1 MKPTPINQSVMTDTA
16 GADMGSTQGALRATG
31 VEPMSGDRKKPPRV
45 SVLPP
50 DPEVPEKKRRR
61 KFTAKYK
68 LSILSKADLCTEPGQ
83 VGALLR
89 REGLY
94 SSHLTTWR
102 RQKEKG
108 LLDALSPKKRG
119 RKKNPTNPLADKVAR
134 LEKDNRRLQQ
144 KLKQAELIIEAQ
156 KKMSE
161 ILGIS
166 QNLQESDET
175 K

>member
-1 MKPTPINQSVMTDTA
+1 MKATPINQYDLTDTA
-16 GADMGSTQGALRATG
+16 GADMGSTQGARGATG
-31 VEPMSGDRKKPPRV
+31 VEPMSGDRKKLNRELRV
-45 SVLPP
+45 PP

-68 LSILSKADLCTEPGQ
+68 LSILSQTDSCSEPGQ
-83 VGALLR
+83 IGALLR

-102 RQKEKG
+102 RQKEEG

-119 RKKNPTNPLADKVAR
+119 RKKKPTNPLADKVAR

-166 QNLQESDET
+166 QNLEESDET

>member
-1 MKPTPINQSVMTDTA
+1 MKPTPINQSEMTDTA
-16 GADMGSTQGALRATG
+16 GADMGSTQGAHWATG
-31 VEPMSGDRKKPPRV
+31 VEPMSGDRKKLHRV
-45 SVLPP
+45 SVVPP

-68 LSILSKADLCTEPGQ
+68 LRILSEADLCTQPGQ
-83 VGALLR
+83 VGDLLR

-102 RQKEKG
+102 RQKEEG

-144 KLKQAELIIEAQ
+144 KLKQAALIIEAQ

-166 QNLQESDET
+166 QNLEESDET

>member
-1 MKPTPINQSVMTDTA
+1 MKPTPINQSVMTDGA

-31 VEPMSGDRKKPPRV
+31 VEPMSGDRKKLHRV
-45 SVLPP
+45 SVVPP

-68 LSILSKADLCTEPGQ
+68 LRILSEADLCTQPGQ
-83 VGALLR
+83 VGDLLR

-102 RQKEKG
+102 RQKEEG

-166 QNLQESDET
+166 QNLQESDEI

>member
-1 MKPTPINQSVMTDTA
+1 MKPTPINQSEMTDTA
-16 GADMGSTQGALRATG
+16 GADMGSTQGAHWATG
-31 VEPMSGDRKKPPRV
+31 VEPMSGDRKKLHRV
-45 SVLPP
+45 SVVPP

-68 LSILSKADLCTEPGQ
+68 LRILSEADLCTQPGQ
-83 VGALLR
+83 VGDLLR

-102 RQKEKG
+102 RQKEEG

-119 RKKNPTNPLADKVAR
+119 RKKKPINPLADKVAR

-166 QNLQESDET
+166 QNLEESDET

>member
-1 MKPTPINQSVMTDTA
+1 MKPVPMNQSNPAEKT
-16 GADMGSTQGALRATG
+16 GADMDSTEGARRATA
-31 VEPMSGDRKKPPRV
+31 VESMSGDRKILHRI
-45 SVLPP
+45 PP

-68 LSILSKADLCTEPGQ
+68 LRILSEAESCNEPGQ
-83 VGALLR
+83 IGVLLR

-102 RQKEKG
+102 RQRDEG
-108 LLDALSPKKRG
+108 LLTALSPKKRG
-119 RKKNPTNPLADKVAR
+119 RKKKPKNPLADKVAR
-134 LEKDNRRLQQ
+134 LEKDKRRLQQ

-166 QNLQESDET
+166 QNLEESDET

>member
-1 MKPTPINQSVMTDTA
+1 MEPIPINQSDTTDRTGA
-16 GADMGSTQGALRATG
+16 GVGSTEGARRATG
-31 VEPMSGDRKKPPRV
+31 VEPIRRDRKILHR
-45 SVLPP
+45 LPP
-50 DPEVPEKKRRR
+50 DPEVVEKKRRR

-68 LSILSKADLCTEPGQ
+68 LNILSEADLCAEPGQ
-83 VGALLR
+83 LGVLLR

-102 RQKEKG
+102 RQREEG

-119 RKKNPTNPLADKVAR
+119 RKKKPKNPLTDRVVR

-161 ILGIS
+161 ILGIT
-166 QNLQESDET
+166 QNLAESYES

>member
-1 MKPTPINQSVMTDTA
+1 MNRV
-16 GADMGSTQGALRATG
+16 
-31 VEPMSGDRKKPPRV
+31 PRV
-45 SVLPP
+45 PP

-68 LSILSKADLCTEPGQ
+68 LRILSEADLCAQPGQ
-83 VGALLR
+83 VGDLLR

-102 RQKEKG
+102 RQRKEG

-119 RKKNPTNPLADKVAR
+119 RKKTHRNPLADRVAR

-166 QNLQESDET
+166 QNLQEGEEIT
-175 K
+175 

>member
-1 MKPTPINQSVMTDTA
+1 MKTIPMQPITTTVES
-16 GADMGSTQGALRATG
+16 GSGMGSTEGARRATG
-31 VEPMSGDRKKPPRV
+31 VEPMPGGRAKLNCS
-45 SVLPP
+45 PP

-68 LSILSKADLCTEPGQ
+68 LRILAEADACTDPGEL
-83 VGALLR
+83 GALLR

-94 SSHLTTWR
+94 SSNLTTWR
-102 RQKEKG
+102 RQRRKG
-108 LLDALSPKKRG
+108 LLTAMAPRKRG
-119 RKKNPTNPLADKVAR
+119 RKKAEKNPLAPRVAQ

-144 KLKQAELIIEAQ
+144 KLKRAELIIDAQ
-156 KKMSE
+156 KKMAE

-166 QNLQESDET
+166 QDLHESDES

>member
-1 MKPTPINQSVMTDTA
+1 MKPTPINQSDMTDTA
-16 GADMGSTQGALRATG
+16 GADMGSTQGAYRATG
-31 VEPMSGDRKKPPRV
+31 VEPMSGDRKKLNRV
-45 SVLPP
+45 PP

-68 LSILSKADLCTEPGQ
+68 LRILSEADLCVEPGQ
-83 VGALLR
+83 IGDLLR

-102 RQKEKG
+102 RQRKEG

-119 RKKNPTNPLADKVAR
+119 RKKTPRNPLADRVAR

>member
-1 MKPTPINQSVMTDTA
+1 MKTTPINQYDLTDTA
-16 GADMGSTQGALRATG
+16 GADMGSTQGARGATG
-31 VEPMSGDRKKPPRV
+31 VEPMSGDRKILNRALRV
-45 SVLPP
+45 PP

-68 LSILSKADLCTEPGQ
+68 LSILSKTDSCTEPGQ
-83 VGALLR
+83 IGALLR

-102 RQKEKG
+102 RQKEEG

-166 QNLQESDET
+166 QNLQESDEI

>member
-1 MKPTPINQSVMTDTA
+1 MKPVPMNQSISTSKA
-16 GADMGSTQGALRATG
+16 GAGRASTKGARRATG
-31 VEPMSGDRKKPPRV
+31 VEALPGDRKIMHRI
-45 SVLPP
+45 PP

-68 LSILSKADLCTEPGQ
+68 LRILSEAELCTEPGQ
-83 VGALLR
+83 IGVLLR

-102 RQKEKG
+102 RQRDEG
-108 LLDALSPKKRG
+108 LLTALSPKKRG
-119 RKKNPTNPLADKVAR
+119 RKKKPKNPLADKVAR
-134 LEKDNRRLQQ
+134 LEKDKRRLQQ

-166 QNLQESDET
+166 QNLEESDEN

>member
-1 MKPTPINQSVMTDTA
+1 MKPTPINQSDMTDTA
-16 GADMGSTQGALRATG
+16 SADMGSTQGAHRATG
-31 VEPMSGDRKKPPRV
+31 VEPMSGDRKILHRV
-45 SVLPP
+45 PP

-68 LSILSKADLCTEPGQ
+68 LSILSEADSCTEPGQ
-83 VGALLR
+83 IGALLR

-102 RQKEKG
+102 RQKEEG

-119 RKKNPTNPLADKVAR
+119 RKKKPTNPLADKVAR

-161 ILGIS
+161 ILGSS
-166 QNLQESDET
+166 QNLEKSDVT

>member
-1 MKPTPINQSVMTDTA
+1 MKLTPINQSAMTDTA
-16 GADMGSTQGALRATG
+16 GADMGSTQGARRATG
-31 VEPMSGDRKKPPRV
+31 VEPMSGDRKKSHRV
-45 SVLPP
+45 SVVAP

-68 LSILSKADLCTEPGQ
+68 LSILSQTDSCTEPGQ
-83 VGALLR
+83 IGAVLR
-89 REGLY
+89 RDGLY

-102 RQKEKG
+102 RQKEEG

-166 QNLQESDET
+166 QNLEESDET

>member
-1 MKPTPINQSVMTDTA
+1 MKPTPINQSDITDTT
-16 GADMGSTQGALRATG
+16 GADMGSTQGARRATG
-31 VEPMSGDRKKPPRV
+31 VEPMSGDRKKLHRV
-45 SVLPP
+45 SVVPP
-50 DPEVPEKKRRR
+50 DPEVAEKKRRR
-61 KFTAKYK
+61 NFTAKYK
-68 LSILSKADLCTEPGQ
+68 LSILSESDSCTESGQ
-83 VGALLR
+83 IGALLR

-119 RKKNPTNPLADKVAR
+119 RKKKPTNPLADKVAR

-166 QNLQESDET
+166 QNLEKSDET

>member
-1 MKPTPINQSVMTDTA
+1 
-16 GADMGSTQGALRATG
+16 
-31 VEPMSGDRKKPPRV
+31 
-45 SVLPP
+45 LPP
-50 DPEVPEKKRRR
+50 DPEVPEKKPRR

-68 LSILSKADLCTEPGQ
+68 LSILAQGDECTEQGQ
-83 VGALLR
+83 LGALLR

-94 SSHLTTWR
+94 SSNLATWR

-108 LLDALSPKKRG
+108 LLTAMAPKKRG
-119 RKKNPTNPLADKVAR
+119 RKKKEKNPLAPRVAQ
-134 LEKDNRRLQQ
+134 LERENRRLQQ

-166 QNLQESDET
+166 QDLNESDEN

>member
-1 MKPTPINQSVMTDTA
+1 MKPKPIHQSDMTDTA
-16 GADMGSTQGALRATG
+16 GADMGSTQGARRATG
-31 VEPMSGDRKKPPRV
+31 AEPMSGDRKKFHRV
-45 SVLPP
+45 SP
-50 DPEVPEKKRRR
+50 DPEVSEKKPRR

-68 LSILSKADLCTEPGQ
+68 LSILSQTDSCTEPGQ
-83 VGALLR
+83 IGALLR

-102 RQKEKG
+102 RQKEEG

-119 RKKNPTNPLADKVAR
+119 RKKIPTNPLADKVAR

-166 QNLQESDET
+166 QNLEESDET